1 MLAIYKKE
9 LRSYFTSMIG
19 YVFIAFFLVIV
30 GVWFFF
36 ENLRNGFANFEY
48 VLSDIAF
55 LAILL
60 IPLLTMRLM
69 AEENKQKTDQLLLT
83 SPLRASAIVIG
94 KLLAVITVF
103 LVAMLIACFY
113 PLILTKFGTIQL
125 ASAYAGIFGFV
136 MLMAAYFSIGLYL
149 SSLTENQVVAA
160 VISFIV
166 FLFTILMDSLANMLP
181 TSNQAAYII
190 FSVIL
195 IAVCAILYKMMNNL
209 TLAVGMGL
217 AAEIALTVVYIIKP
231 GFFDG
236 SVVSVFG
243 WLSVLSRYDQ
253 FYYGIFDITG
263 IIYYFS
269 ITVLFAFLTTQVI
282 RKKRWS

>member
-30 GVWFFF
+30 GIWFFAINIANASASF
-36 ENLRNGFANFEY
+36 EATLSSITFIV
-48 VLSDIAF
+48 VLLTPI
-55 LAILL
+55 
-60 IPLLTMRLM
+60 LTMRLM

-83 SPLRASAIVIG
+83 SPLGAGSIVIG

-103 LVAMLIACFY
+103 GTGVLVTCIY
-113 PLILTKFGTIQL
+113 PLILSKFGTVQFG
-125 ASAYAGIFGFV
+125 SAYASILGFL
-136 MLMAAYFSIGLYL
+136 MLGAAYLSMGLYI
-149 SSLTENQVVAA
+149 SSLTESQVVAA

-166 FLFTILMDSLANMLP
+166 FLFTVLMDSLSSLLP
-181 TSNQAAYII
+181 TDNQAAFLV
-190 FSVIL
+190 FSIIL
-195 IAVCAILYKMMNNL
+195 IVICFVLYRMMHNL
-209 TLAVGMGL
+209 TLSVVLGLVVETGMF
-217 AAEIALTVVYIIKP
+217 IAYSIKP
-231 GFFDG
+231 ALFDG
-236 SVVSVFG
+236 SVIAVFG
-243 WLSVLSRYDQ
+243 WLSVISRYDQ

-263 IIYYFS
+263 LIYYLS